1 MTTKQFFFGVVIGGV
16 VGAGLAL
23 LYAPQ
28 KGSDTRKTIS
38 DAAGTVGDRVTGFA
52 VGVKDKVHDTAVAI
66 KQAI

>member
-1 MTTKQFFFGVVIGGV
+1 MTTKQFFLGVLVGGA

-28 KGSDTRKTIS
+28 RGSDTRKTIS
-38 DAAGTVGDRVTGFA
+38 DAASSVGDRVSGLA
-52 VGVKDKVHDTAVAI
+52 AGVKDKVHDTAVAI